1 MKSLINLLIVS
12 CILMVAVTDFDS
24 YALKWMTILWVKW
37 LGVIAVIG
45 SFLYNPTTGVF
56 VLMLFLLLLVQT
68 NAQTIS
74 EGKSKKEKF
83 VAKVRANECDST
95 NDKDKNELSESI
107 LNYSIDSKVKPYE
120 VYIKMMTSG
129 EHLEKAAN
137 DALIHD

>member
-1 MKSLINLLIVS
+1 MINLFIVLCILIVA
-12 CILMVAVTDFDS
+12 MTDFDWFAS
-24 YALKWMTILWVKW
+24 KWMMMLWTKW
-37 LGVIAVIG
+37 LCVMVVIG
-45 SFLYNPTTGVF
+45 SFLYDPSTGVL

-68 NAQTIS
+68 NAQIIS

-83 VAKVRANECDST
+83 VAKVQASECDST